1 MSSSK
6 NPWVEVLSRPQHK
19 STGEIVP
26 YFNEQ
31 AKLLSQA
38 SEVKLK
44 FFSKKMT

>member
-1 MSSSK
+1 MSSGK
-6 NPWVEVLSRPQHK
+6 NPWIEVLSRPQHK

-38 SEVKLK
+38 SDGKLK
-44 FFSKKMT
+44 LFSKKMT